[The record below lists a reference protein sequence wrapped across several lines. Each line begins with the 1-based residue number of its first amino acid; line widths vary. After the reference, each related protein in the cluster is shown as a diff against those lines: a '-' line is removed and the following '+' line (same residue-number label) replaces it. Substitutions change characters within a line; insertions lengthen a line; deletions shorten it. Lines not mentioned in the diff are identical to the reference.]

1 MPVPV
6 IVVAGTASG
15 VGKTSVATGLMAA
28 LRAKGLRVQA
38 FKVGPDFLDPMY
50 HELATGSPSLN
61 LDGWMLT
68 REAVCAT
75 FARGAA
81 RADIAV
87 VEGVMGLF
95 DGLDG
100 ATEAG
105 STAQLAKWLRAPVLL
120 VLDCSAAARSLAAT
134 VRGFRDFD
142 PGVDLAGLV
151 LNRVAGAAHARWLR
165 DALAAGGLAELAVLG
180 GLPSV
185 PSVALPERNL
195 GLQVPGE
202 DPGGAAAAVEA
213 LGALMAS
220 HLDLDALVDLAARA
234 GSGKDGPARALIG
247 PPPAPPLPYRL
258 SEEEREAPVRIAVA
272 RDEAFCFYY
281 HENLA
286 LLEAAGAELVYF
298 SALHEPLPGGVAGVY
313 LGGGYPELHAQELSK
328 NTALR
333 AGLKAFSAAGGVIYA
348 ECGGLIFLSRAVQPE
363 EHGGDFPMVGVFGFK
378 TVLTHRMTMGYV
390 EVETTKNSVLMAPG
404 RTARGQVFH
413 YTEIV
418 EEHVVASVAQH
429 KGDAGAA
436 WVSTYTARPQFPG
449 AEEVVEGFSVR
460 NTLASYIHLHFGSCP
475 ELASDLVAAC
485 RAADV
490 ATLHAAAVGAAR
502 AALAA
507 ATMPAV
513 PSRGS
518 MYGVRSSN
526 DLMGMGD
533 DRRQMSYE
541 IPAGMMPHVGHSD
554 LAEGRAASI
563 TPPPVGRTITIYPAA
578 GIPRAASSTGLDHNE
593 CFAGQTPPTLSPR
606 DPGSL
611 DLQPQRGAAPGR
623 AGAGW
628 ARGGAA
634 APRGGQHSAS
644 AASLLAAGPGQGQG
658 GMSRSASHAA
668 LLSRSPSQ
676 PALGLVLPP
685 GRPAGGAGPA
695 APHARRGSEDAGG
708 PGRATP
714 GATPTARS
722 SMAGGL
728 SEAGGALTWQP
739 NDRIVS
745 LGPGASE
752 VLWALGLGARVVA
765 VSDACDWP
773 AEAAGRPRAARR
785 LATGARAAAQRGD
798 VEGAGGGRHRRPR
811 AGLPDLQPLAL
822 RVAELGAAVAA
833 RLGVGGPHGG
843 TRRGGGAVPRSSSTP
858 GRAVPGSDAAPAPTL
873 AARLSLYVDE
883 RMLARERPGLVVV
896 EDEGDAA
903 EALCDAL
910 VAVGLQAGTAVVCLR
925 RRCLADVLEAM
936 LEVGAA
942 AGVAE
947 EAARV
952 VDRLRA
958 RLRSAASLRAP
969 LRALG
974 GGTLGGAGAGNA
986 TPHPPRILILRSAS
1000 PALPAAGPWIPEM
1013 AALVGGASAA
1023 QHADGARALSAAE
1036 LAAGAPG
1043 ILVVLHGPGAG
1054 GLQAALA
1061 GLAEA
1066 AGSGAWWQLPAAR
1079 AGEVYLAPAPLFSR
1093 PGPRLADGVAL
1104 LARAL
1109 HGGAAPPLPM
1119 PVLKLALRPGQ
1130 RCRPPLLS
1138 NYFLPW
1144 S

>member
-606 DPGSL
+606 DPG
-611 DLQPQRGAAPGR
+611 
-623 AGAGW
+623 
-628 ARGGAA
+628 
-634 APRGGQHSAS
+634 
-644 AASLLAAGPGQGQG
+644 
-658 GMSRSASHAA
+658 
-668 LLSRSPSQ
+668 
-676 PALGLVLPP
+676 
-685 GRPAGGAGPA
+685 
-695 APHARRGSEDAGG
+695 
-708 PGRATP
+708 
-714 GATPTARS
+714 
-722 SMAGGL
+722 
-728 SEAGGALTWQP
+728 
-739 NDRIVS
+739 
-745 LGPGASE
+745 
-752 VLWALGLGARVVA
+752 
-765 VSDACDWP
+765 
-773 AEAAGRPRAARR
+773 
-785 LATGARAAAQRGD
+785 
-798 VEGAGGGRHRRPR
+798 
-811 AGLPDLQPLAL
+811 
-822 RVAELGAAVAA
+822 
-833 RLGVGGPHGG
+833 
-843 TRRGGGAVPRSSSTP
+843 RGGGAVPRSSSTP

-969 LRALG
+969 LRAL
-974 GGTLGGAGAGNA
+974 
-986 TPHPPRILILRSAS
+986 
-1000 PALPAAGPWIPEM
+1000 AGPWIPEM